1 VAGRS
6 PGQLG
11 GLGRGLIG
19 LSRRRD
25 MRWIWAV
32 AKQVIVWS
40 LLAWSAAV
48 IVALAL
54 WILGGGRFVSDM
66 GASLLIVGTVVL
78 AAGVFD
84 LGVPGVL
91 ATPTRPYVF
100 GDRAPFLRQ
109 TSEASGEPLTLLG
122 VALLVAPQLIITGLV
137 LTG

>member
-1 VAGRS
+1 
-6 PGQLG
+6 
-11 GLGRGLIG
+11 
-19 LSRRRD
+19 